1 MLSGFLIGIGTP
13 CYQLGAYSV
22 PNYSLVLKNPM
33 PPDMKLSETMKKNHA
48 GLQEADLR
56 NVYVVVCM
64 HSLKAR
70 TRGITASEVKDVLQR
85 RGYIAGNVA
94 DSLKKLETRQLIVS
108 VQEKQARY
116 YLPKEL
122 SRASDA
128 TSSSLAGRFSE
139 DELAKLSALVYKA
152 IGRAPV
158 VFDDICKTVQK
169 NEIGALT
176 PEEVRV
182 IIGALI
188 ADGAVMEMV
197 TNMGTAYRSVSSD
210 FYSYCPSY
218 DYVPGHQGM
227 HVSATPCCKCP
238 HLYVC
243 GPGSAISPEQ
253 CIYINQWLNGVD

>member
-1 MLSGFLIGIGTP
+1 M
-13 CYQLGAYSV
+13 
-22 PNYSLVLKNPM
+22 
-33 PPDMKLSETMKKNHA
+33 
-48 GLQEADLR
+48 
-56 NVYVVVCM
+56 
-64 HSLKAR
+64 
-70 TRGITASEVKDVLQR
+70 
-85 RGYIAGNVA
+85 
-94 DSLKKLETRQLIVS
+94 
-108 VQEKQARY
+108 
-116 YLPKEL
+116 
-122 SRASDA
+122 
-128 TSSSLAGRFSE
+128 
-139 DELAKLSALVYKA
+139 YKA